1 MREIEIKAKVS
12 DKTSLIEKLTAA
24 RVILGEPLKQRDVVY
39 AQPGAIVGSHDA
51 NWLRIRTENDSRHI
65 FNLKRSVTNGLD
77 SIEHEVTID
86 NDTEMRSIIKYL
98 GYELFSDLTKIR
110 QKTSAGNIEI
120 CVDEVPELGV
130 YIEAEMLCPEDAD
143 ADAIRGELWRLLE
156 SFGVSR
162 VNEETNGY
170 DILMRR
176 KLGLPA

>member
-1 MREIEIKAKVS
+1 MREIEIKARVS

-24 RVILGEPLKQRDVVY
+24 RVILGEPLKQHDIVY
-39 AQPGAIVGSHDA
+39 ARTGAINGNPDE
-51 NWLRIRTENDSRHI
+51 NWLRIRTQNDEKHI
-65 FNLKRSVTNGLD
+65 FTLKRSMTGELD
-77 SIEHEVTID
+77 SIEHEVTVD
-86 NDTEMRSIIKYL
+86 NDDEMRAIIKYL

-110 QKTSAGNIEI
+110 QKTLVGDIEI

-130 YIEAEMLCPEDAD
+130 FIEAEMICDEDEDAI
-143 ADAIRGELWRLLE
+143 AIQQKLWNLLE

-176 KLGLPA
+176 KLGLPT